1 MSPGILYIVAT
12 PIGNLEDLTL
22 RAKRILETVDGIACE
37 DTRHSVILLNHYNIK
52 KPLISFHSHSGVTK
66 VEKIIDSLLQGQNIA
81 LISDAGTPG
90 ISDPAYVLIQAAL
103 EKKIPIIPI
112 PGPSAVITALC
123 ASGLPTDK
131 FLYLGFLPIK
141 KGRQT
146 IFKEIAL
153 SPYTV
158 VFYES
163 PHRLIRTLSELGQ
176 HLKPDTQIVVAK
188 EITKMFETFFRGTIA
203 DIAKKL
209 PAGNPKGEYVV
220 MVKSSN

>member
-1 MSPGILYIVAT
+1 MSGILYIIAT
-12 PIGNLEDLTL
+12 PIGNLEDLTF
-22 RAKRILETVDGIACE
+22 RAKRILETVDWVACE
-37 DTRHSVILLNHYNIK
+37 DTRHSSILLNHYGIR
-52 KPLISFHSHSGVTK
+52 KPTVSFHSHSGITK
-66 VEKIIDSLLQGQNIA
+66 VEKIIEALIEGKSVA

-103 EKKIPIIPI
+103 KENIQVVPV
-112 PGPSAVITALC
+112 PGPSAVVTALC

-131 FLYLGFLPIK
+131 FLYLGFLPVK

-146 IFKEIAL
+146 LFKAIAE

-163 PHRLIRTLSELGQ
+163 PHRLLRTLSELEKY
-176 HLKPDTQIVVAK
+176 LKPDTQLAVAK
-188 EITKMFETFFRGTIA
+188 ELTKIHETFFRGTVANIQ
-203 DIAKKL
+203 KKL

-220 MVKSSN
+220 MVKPN

>member
-1 MSPGILYIVAT
+1 MNHGTLHIVAT
-12 PIGNLEDLTL
+12 PIGNLEDLTF

-37 DTRHSVILLNHYNIK
+37 DTRHSVILLNHYGIK
-52 KPLISFHSHSGVTK
+52 KPLISFHSFSGVAK

-103 EKKIPIIPI
+103 EKKIPIVPI

-146 IFKEIAL
+146 IFREIAV

-163 PHRLIRTLSELGQ
+163 PHRLVRTLSELGKF
-176 HLKPDTQIVVAK
+176 LKPESKIVVAK
-188 EITKMFETFFRGTIA
+188 ELTKMFETFFRGTVA
-203 DIAKKL
+203 DIEKKL

-220 MVKSSN
+220 MVKPE

>member
-1 MSPGILYIVAT
+1 MNGILYIIAT
-12 PIGNLEDLTL
+12 PIGNLEDLTF
-22 RAKRILETVDGIACE
+22 RAKRILETVDWIACE
-37 DTRHSVILLNHYNIK
+37 DTRHSSILLNHYGIR
-52 KPLISFHSHSGVTK
+52 KPTISFHSHSGVTK
-66 VEKIIDSLLQGQNIA
+66 VEKIIEALVEGKSVA

-103 EKKIPIIPI
+103 KDKIQVVPV
-112 PGPSAVITALC
+112 PGPSAVVTALC

-131 FLYLGFLPIK
+131 FLYLGFLPVK

-146 IFKEIAL
+146 LFKAIAD

-163 PHRLIRTLSELGQ
+163 PHRLLRTLSELEKV
-176 HLKPDTQIVVAK
+176 LKRDTQLAVAK
-188 EITKMFETFFRGTIA
+188 ELTKIHETFFRGTVA
-203 DIAKKL
+203 DIQKKL

-220 MVKSSN
+220 MVKPN

>member
-1 MSPGILYIVAT
+1 MSEGKLYIIAT
-12 PIGNLEDLTL
+12 PIGNLEDLTF

-37 DTRHSVILLNHYNIK
+37 DTRHSVILLNHYGIK

-66 VEKIIDSLLQGQNIA
+66 VEKIIDFLSEGQSIA
-81 LISDAGTPG
+81 LVSDAGTPG

-146 IFKEIAL
+146 LFKEIAL

-163 PHRLIRTLSELGQ
+163 PHRLLRTLSELGQ
-176 HLKPDTQIVVAK
+176 HLKPESQIVVAK
-188 EITKMFETFFRGTIA
+188 ELTKMYETFFRGNIA

-220 MVKSSN
+220 MVKP